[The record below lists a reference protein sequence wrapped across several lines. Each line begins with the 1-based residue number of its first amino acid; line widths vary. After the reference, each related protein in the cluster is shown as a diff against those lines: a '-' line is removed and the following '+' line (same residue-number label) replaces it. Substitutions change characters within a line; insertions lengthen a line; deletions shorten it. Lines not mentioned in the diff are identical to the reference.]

1 MKTLTWRPIL
11 FNLSEAYEELAD
23 LHDRLYFLTF
33 GEVPD
38 DCTCKAWIKGRDKR
52 HPFTEMSLHVSLDHA
67 YHHLNFAW
75 NIRRTP
81 EEREHRLTNKYF
93 KRWSRFPRTRDFADL
108 WPSQQTILKEGG
120 REPECGKVSFT
131 PVRTGV
137 QTARRKLAILCYL
150 VAKEIG
156 EDSRWSTRPDS
167 LDASVNA
174 QPLTEREFARRMHRI
189 YAELNFA
196 WNSRKDKTF
205 VTERNAIRRRQCFSP
220 MFMPGVLV
228 SK

>member
-1 MKTLTWRPIL
+1 MKTLTWKPIL
-11 FNLSEAYEELAD
+11 FNLSEAHEELAD
-23 LHDRLYFLTF
+23 LHDRLHYLTF

-81 EEREHRLTNKYF
+81 EKREQRFTERNF
-93 KRWSRFPRTRDFADL
+93 KRWSCFPRTRDFADL
-108 WPSQQTILKEGG
+108 WPSRQAILKEAG
-120 REPECGKVSFT
+120 REPGCRKVSFT
-131 PVRTGV
+131 PIRTSV
-137 QTARRKLAILCYL
+137 QTARRKLGILCYL

-156 EDSRWSTRPDS
+156 EDSRWSVRPAG
-167 LDASVNA
+167 LEASVGA

-205 VTERNAIRRRQCFSP
+205 VTGRNAIRRRRCFSP
-220 MFMPGVLV
+220 MFMPGALV
-228 SK
+228 AK

>member
-1 MKTLTWRPIL
+1 MGTLTWRPIL
-11 FNLSEAYEELAD
+11 FNLSEAHWELDD
-23 LHDRLYFLTF
+23 LHDRLHYLTF

-38 DCTCKAWIKGRDKR
+38 GCTCKALIEGWDKR
-52 HPFTEMSLHVSLDHA
+52 HPFSEMSLHVSLDHA
-67 YHHLNFAW
+67 FHHLNFAW

-81 EEREHRLTNKYF
+81 EEREYRLTHKYF
-93 KRWSRFPRTRDFADL
+93 KRWSRFPRTCDFADL
-108 WPSQQTILKEGG
+108 WPSRQAILKEGG
-120 REPECGKVSFT
+120 REPGCGKVNFT
-131 PVRTGV
+131 TVRTSV

-156 EDSRWSTRPDS
+156 EDSRWSTRPDG
-167 LDASVNA
+167 LEASVGT

-189 YAELNFA
+189 FAELNFA
-196 WNSRKDKTF
+196 WNSRKDKTS

-228 SK
+228 SR